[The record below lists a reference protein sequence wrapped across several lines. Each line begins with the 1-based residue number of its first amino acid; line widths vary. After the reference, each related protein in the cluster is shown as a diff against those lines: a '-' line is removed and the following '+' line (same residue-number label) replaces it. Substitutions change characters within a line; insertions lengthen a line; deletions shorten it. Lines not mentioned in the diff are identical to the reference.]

1 MCLLFGSRPVVEIF
15 YGAENMRTAF
25 ILQFFALSI
34 MSRLFWRPYRHI
46 LYAVEAHHPLAY
58 LSVVEV
64 ALRLSC
70 YYLLI
75 PLTVK
80 GVSVGAVAIPLTEFI
95 LWILPSGLYN
105 IYALLKR
112 FGSVHVMSVV
122 CRIWIPL
129 AVIVI
134 GSALLGF
141 KPYLLPLFLA
151 LFLATECLLRVLT
164 RDRLGRMVQPFQ
176 KILER
181 KGPETRHA

>member
-1 MCLLFGSRPVVEIF
+1 MDS
-15 YGAENMRTAF
+15 
-25 ILQFFALSI
+25 
-34 MSRLFWRPYRHI
+34 
-46 LYAVEAHHPLAY
+46 
-58 LSVVEV
+58 
-64 ALRLSC
+64 
-70 YYLLI
+70 
-75 PLTVK
+75 
-80 GVSVGAVAIPLTEFI
+80 
-95 LWILPSGLYN
+95 
-105 IYALLKR
+105 
-112 FGSVHVMSVV
+112 
-122 CRIWIPL
+122 L